1 MTRIFE
7 NMTEALNEIER
18 DIMEMGI
25 QVWPRSMQNKDVRND
40 ENFSTL
46 EVQNYSFSILNLS
59 DKDSRS
65 LT

>member
-59 DKDSRS
+59 VS
-65 LT
+65 